1 MRSSLIGPSV
11 IRNMTHSEEEAAAI
25 GFLNTIQNSCQSA
38 PEEALRCLKRVKHSL
53 IGHDESKQLYVDNN
67 IIQLLVRI
75 LGLEPVPKELKLEAG
90 VCIGSLAYGR
100 SIRKNLGCT
109 RADKFLGGEF
119 FASRLLQ
126 GGVLGP
132 LIAALDLTISPPKL
146 VLCSL
151 RTLNTLFDTCP
162 SEISTTHNSIAGII
176 TSEIYSNRNALKYIQ
191 KILSQTSPS
200 PLTQQQIALAA
211 TLVSKS
217 CRHGG
222 SGEKAATNM
231 EKHQIMLVNVGIL
244 EALGRRLAGFILRSR
259 DSGDGSGSKLATRGA
274 NGHDEEDK
282 ENSHPF
288 PAPITAQL
296 APLLDAIS
304 VIIKNNPVVDKD
316 DSHGQHEFLSAPWV
330 LSAFPASS
338 PAKHTLSK
346 PRSKNATVS
355 PTILPASDYPPL
367 SAVSYFTSGTSRAVY
382 AQSSVSDTMGDTES
396 ALSTPAA
403 GSDTEDSPRK
413 SGKRFTGHDISL
425 EDSPVIKWLIQVVRQ
440 GDALTRLMAASLLI
454 NLCHRETGAIVK
466 NIERMVLPILVRL
479 LDDDP
484 QSLSQADYHKGGA
497 AVGGYQLPQGIEW
510 IIRERAPA
518 VLADLI
524 NDSEKMQKAAVDAHA
539 IKRLAGMLKKTFEV
553 TSSSAPSKETNGV
566 LRTKSQGSKSA
577 SDSRIDDHT
586 RVEIEPNS
594 PYKVHRMK
602 VRESTLRCISGLA
615 SLKDDYRKMVIDAG
629 VVPYIVASLHP
640 VNEVKAPDLG
650 PSNTTTTEASATPAA
665 DEISPPGPSIV
676 KEGNP
681 PRVLIAAAYAIKSLS
696 RSVNLLRTSL
706 IDSGVAAP
714 VTALLHN
721 EDVEVKIAATMAL
734 CNLVL
739 EFSPMRQ
746 SIIDSGVLK
755 ILCEQAHSCNAEL
768 KLNSLWALKHYIYQA
783 GPEVKTSALKG
794 LGSGWLVDLISW
806 DSDLVS
812 NSEGEEEE
820 EEAGERDEE
829 EDDEEDCGEEEGESS
844 RGRGGDEFD
853 EDESMVDDGA
863 GSVAYGPLFSGHPS
877 QRYLQEP
884 SEDNNN
890 QTRVSTAQLTSQR
903 ETASDRR
910 QSTQSIVDTSSSI
923 VEHEISARA
932 LRRTRKQLLEVQEHA
947 LDFLRN
953 LISGQ
958 DAPEMLDLLFTSVGE
973 SRVYDILTRK
983 LQQRPIISRS
993 GRNSRRPTTVPAM
1006 ESTPHHTST
1015 RSPPAEILIPIIYI
1029 LAHIATN
1036 HSQHRENLIKQ
1047 TELLKNLLPFFDH
1060 AHKEVRVSL
1069 AWLVINLTWKDDGAD
1084 EVNSKSRAAELKR
1097 LGFMS
1102 RLEGLLQDKVL
1113 DVKERAKTGL
1123 YQIKQCLGEA

>member
-1 MRSSLIGPSV
+1 MVWPIWKSL
-11 IRNMTHSEEEAAAI
+11 
-25 GFLNTIQNSCQSA
+25 
-38 PEEALRCLKRVKHSL
+38 K
-53 IGHDESKQLYVDNN
+53 
-67 IIQLLVRI
+67 
-75 LGLEPVPKELKLEAG
+75 
-90 VCIGSLAYGR
+90 
-100 SIRKNLGCT
+100 CT
-109 RADKFLGGEF
+109 RADDFSGGEF

-146 VLCSL
+146 VLSSL

-162 SEISTTHNSIAGII
+162 SETSTPHNSIAGII

-244 EALGRRLAGFILRSR
+244 EALGRRLAGFIIRSR
-259 DSGDGSGSKLATRGA
+259 DSGDGPGSRLATRNA
-274 NGHDEEDK
+274 IGHDEEDK
-282 ENSHPF
+282 ENSHPS

-330 LSAFPASS
+330 LCAFPASS
-338 PAKHTLSK
+338 PAKQTLSK
-346 PRSKNATVS
+346 PRPKNATVS
-355 PTILPASDYPPL
+355 PTILPASAFPPL
-367 SAVSYFTSGTSRAVY
+367 SAVSYFTSGASRAVY

-413 SGKRFTGHDISL
+413 SGKRLTEHDISL
-425 EDSPVIKWLIQVVRQ
+425 EDSPVIRWLIQAVRQ

-454 NLCHRETGAIVK
+454 NLCHRETGVIVK

-479 LDDDP
+479 LDDDA
-484 QSLSQADYHKGGA
+484 QSLSQADYHRGGA

-553 TSSSAPSKETNGV
+553 TSSNSSSKETNGV
-566 LRTKSQGSKSA
+566 LRTKSLGSKST
-577 SDSRIDDHT
+577 SDNSIDDHT
-586 RVEIEPNS
+586 RTETEPNS

-615 SLKDDYRKMVIDAG
+615 SLKDEYRKMVIDAG
-629 VVPYIVASLHP
+629 VVPYIVASLRP
-640 VNEVKAPDLG
+640 VNEVKVPDSGPPNAP
-650 PSNTTTTEASATPAA
+650 TTSASTTSAA

-755 ILCEQAHSCNAEL
+755 ILCEQAHSSNAEL
-768 KLNSLWALKHYIYQA
+768 KLNSVWTLKHYIYKA
-783 GPEVKTSALKG
+783 GLEVKNSALNE
-794 LGSGWLVDLISW
+794 LGSGWLIDLISW
-806 DSDLVS
+806 DYDLVS
-812 NSEGEEEE
+812 NSEGEEDEDEE
-820 EEAGERDEE
+820 SGERDEDE
-829 EDDEEDCGEEEGESS
+829 DEDDEGECEGEACRGES
-844 RGRGGDEFD
+844 RGWDSGRGRRDDEFQN

-863 GSVAYGPLFSGHPS
+863 GNIAYGPLFSGHSS
-877 QRYLQEP
+877 QRYPQELND
-884 SEDNNN
+884 SNN
-890 QTRVSTAQLTSQR
+890 QTKVSTTQLTGQR
-903 ETASDRR
+903 GTASDRQ
-910 QSTQSIVDTSSSI
+910 QSVQSIIDLSSST
-923 VEHEISARA
+923 VDHEISARA
-932 LRRTRKQLLEVQEHA
+932 LRRTRKQLLEVQEQG
-947 LDFLRN
+947 LEFLRN
-953 LISGQ
+953 LISES
-958 DAPEMLDLLFTSVGE
+958 PEMLDLLFTSVGE

-983 LQQRPIISRS
+983 LHQRPIISHHARS
-993 GRNSRRPTTVPAM
+993 GQRLTTVPSM

-1015 RSPPAEILIPIIYI
+1015 RSPPAEILIPVIYI
-1029 LAHIATN
+1029 LVHIAAN
-1036 HSQHRENLIKQ
+1036 HSRHRESLIKQ
-1047 TELLKNLLPFFDH
+1047 TELLKNLLPLFDH
-1060 AHKEVRVSL
+1060 AHKEVRVGL
-1069 AWLVINLTWKDDGAD
+1069 GWLVINLTCKDDGAD
-1084 EVNSKSRAAELKR
+1084 EVNCKSCAAELKR

-1113 DVKERAKTGL
+1113 DVKERAKAGL

>member
-1 MRSSLIGPSV
+1 M
-11 IRNMTHSEEEAAAI
+11 
-25 GFLNTIQNSCQSA
+25 
-38 PEEALRCLKRVKHSL
+38 
-53 IGHDESKQLYVDNN
+53 
-67 IIQLLVRI
+67 
-75 LGLEPVPKELKLEAG
+75 
-90 VCIGSLAYGR
+90 
-100 SIRKNLGCT
+100 
-109 RADKFLGGEF
+109 
-119 FASRLLQ
+119 
-126 GGVLGP
+126 LGP
-132 LIAALDLTISPPKL
+132 LIAALDLTISPSKL
-146 VLCSL
+146 VLSSL

-162 SEISTTHNSIAGII
+162 SETSTTHNSIAGII
-176 TSEIYSNRNALKYIQ
+176 TFEIYSNRNALKYIQ

-231 EKHQIMLVNVGIL
+231 EKHQIMLVNVGVL
-244 EALGRRLAGFILRSR
+244 EALGRRLAGFIIRSR
-259 DSGDGSGSKLATRGA
+259 DSGDSSGSRLAARSV

-282 ENSHPF
+282 ENSHPC

-338 PAKHTLSK
+338 PAKQTLSK

-355 PTILPASDYPPL
+355 PTIIPASAFPPL
-367 SAVSYFTSGTSRAVY
+367 SAVSYFTAGTSRAAY
-382 AQSSVSDTMGDTES
+382 AQSSVSDTMADTES

-413 SGKRFTGHDISL
+413 PGKRFTGRDISL
-425 EDSPVIKWLIQVVRQ
+425 EDSPVIRWLIQVVRQ

-466 NIERMVLPILVRL
+466 SIERMVLPILVRL
-479 LDDDP
+479 LDDDA
-484 QSLSQADYHKGGA
+484 QSLSQADYHRGGA
-497 AVGGYQLPQGIEW
+497 AVGGYQLPQCIEW

-553 TSSSAPSKETNGV
+553 TSSSSSSKETNGV
-566 LRTKSQGSKSA
+566 LRTKSLNSNPA
-577 SDSRIDDHT
+577 SDNSTDDHT
-586 RVEIEPNS
+586 RAEVEPNS

-615 SLKDDYRKMVIDAG
+615 SLKDEYRKMVIDAG
-629 VVPYIVASLHP
+629 VVPYIVASLRP
-640 VNEVKAPDLG
+640 VNEVKVPDL
-650 PSNTTTTEASATPAA
+650 PPLNAPTTAASAIPAA

-755 ILCEQAHSCNAEL
+755 ILCEQAHSSNAEL
-768 KLNSLWALKHYIYQA
+768 KLNSVWALGHYIYQA
-783 GPEVKTSALKG
+783 GPEVKTSALAE

-806 DSDLVS
+806 DYDPIS
-812 NSEGEEEE
+812 NSEEEEEEE
-820 EEAGERDEE
+820 EEAGERGEE
-829 EDDEEDCGEEEGESS
+829 EDDEEDCGEEEGEAS
-844 RGRGGDEFD
+844 RGESRERGSGRGRRRAEFED

-863 GSVAYGPLFSGHPS
+863 GNAAYGPLFSGHPP
-877 QRYLQEP
+877 QRYPHETN
-884 SEDNNN
+884 EDNN
-890 QTRVSTAQLTSQR
+890 QTKVSTTQLTGQR
-903 ETASDRR
+903 ETASDRQ
-910 QSTQSIVDTSSSI
+910 QSIQSIVDISSST

-932 LRRTRKQLLEVQEHA
+932 LRRTRQQLLEVQEHG
-947 LDFLRN
+947 LNFLRN
-953 LISGQ
+953 LICGQ
-958 DAPEMLDLLFTSVGE
+958 DAPEMLDLLFTGVGE

-983 LQQRPIISRS
+983 LRQRPIISHHARS
-993 GRNSRRPTTVPAM
+993 GRNSRRPTTTPPT
-1006 ESTPHHTST
+1006 ESTHLHIST
-1015 RSPPAEILIPIIYI
+1015 RSPPTEILIPVIYI
-1029 LAHIATN
+1029 LVHIAAN
-1036 HSQHRENLIKQ
+1036 HSRHRESLIKQ

-1069 AWLVINLTWKDDGAD
+1069 AWLVINLSWKDDGAD